1 MPQTAAANA
10 DGALEEE
17 GAFRR
22 FWRLILPARLNTGG
36 KRADVISGLTRR
48 DWRETELDSCSVP
61 SWQIS
66 FHPPLLWFFH
76 PLLLGLCKSVMR
88 CHPLPNKG
96 RDLPSQQLGGVRAYP
111 TTAQG
116 NSFTAPT
123 PYRSLQPRA
132 GSLLC
137 PVCEK
142 TMRDVKIVL
151 SLNSESFISIF
162 FDSWPLAVLPCYHTF
177 VASRSAVP

>member
-1 MPQTAAANA
+1 MFCSILA
-10 DGALEEE
+10 D
-17 GAFRR
+17 F
-22 FWRLILPARLNTGG
+22 
-36 KRADVISGLTRR
+36 
-48 DWRETELDSCSVP
+48 VP
-61 SWQIS
+61 S
-66 FHPPLLWFFH
+66 PLLWFFH

-116 NSFTAPT
+116 NSFTAPA

-177 VASRSAVP
+177 VASDLQSPNLSDPCHAIKVIGTRCNYFFL